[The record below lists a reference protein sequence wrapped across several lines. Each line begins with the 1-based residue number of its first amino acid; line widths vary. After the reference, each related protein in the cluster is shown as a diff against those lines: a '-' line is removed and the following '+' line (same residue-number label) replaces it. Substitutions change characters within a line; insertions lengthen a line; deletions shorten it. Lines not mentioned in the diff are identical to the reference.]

1 VLQRHGSGGARAN
14 KNRFPYIDTL
24 KITEKFGPGSQFY
37 GFGSAEELDDLE
49 KRLEGGERF
58 LALFT
63 EFPGNPLL
71 RSPDL
76 ERIRHLADK
85 YDFCVVVD
93 ETIGNFINVN
103 VLPYAD
109 VVVSSLTKVFS
120 GDSNVMGGGQV
131 FPLSLLHDERHTD
144 GTAASSSTPRPKT
157 MTCSSARGRP
167 TTKTTTG
174 PKTASSSSATAATL
188 SRALNVSARMPR
200 QSVTC

>member
-1 VLQRHGSGGARAN
+1 VLQRHGSGGTCAD
-14 KNRFPYIDTL
+14 KDRFPYIDTL

-49 KRLEGGERF
+49 K
-58 LALFT
+58 
-63 EFPGNPLL
+63 
-71 RSPDL
+71 
-76 ERIRHLADK
+76 RIRHLADK

-144 GTAASSSTPRPKT
+144 GAAASSSTPRPKT
-157 MTCSSARGRP
+157 TSCSSARGRP

-200 QSVTC
+200 QSVMC